1 MSNNDRN
8 SNAKMTPCV
17 ICDVSASRSIRN
29 RHQSGS
35 RITSSERGSQVAS
48 LPLHPLLTPTTI
60 FRPFPLPYSATGIDN
75 VIRHGHCD
83 ENERVASLLQTL
95 DEVDLVL
102 QAADLLSYPHE
113 RKSGIDTP
121 QDTIPPGNKKNQGL
135 GKRHQQ

>member
-48 LPLHPLLTPTTI
+48 LPLHPLLTPSKI
-60 FRPFPLPYSATGIDN
+60 FRPLPYITGIDN
-75 VIRHGHCD
+75 VIRHGRGD
-83 ENERVASLLQTL
+83 ENDRVASLLQTL
-95 DEVDLVL
+95 DEVDLIL
-102 QAADLLSYPHE
+102 QAADLSSYPHE
-113 RKSGIDTP
+113 RKSVIDTP
-121 QDTIPPGNKKNQGL
+121 QDTIAQDNKKNQGL

>member
-8 SNAKMTPCV
+8 SNKKMTPCV
-17 ICDVSASRSIRN
+17 ICNASAFGSVRN
-29 RHQSGS
+29 GHQSG
-35 RITSSERGSQVAS
+35 RRMTSSERDSRGSSV
-48 LPLHPLLTPTTI
+48 PLHPLLTPTTI

-95 DEVDLVL
+95 DEVDLIL

-113 RKSGIDTP
+113 RKSVIDTP
-121 QDTIPPGNKKNQGL
+121 QDTIAQDNKKNQGVS
-135 GKRHQQ
+135 KRHKQ